1 METAVG
7 SGAAVYHMWREH
19 DQLMKRMGDLRH
31 SGIDEK
37 GIWFRMKGSRTG
49 RDGTYG
55 FDSKYRHYELGYDE
69 IMKETDKF
77 IRYGGVSLS
86 YTDMDNCYNQ
96 GQGDSDGY
104 ATNFM

>member
-1 METAVG
+1 MTV
-7 SGAAVYHMWREH
+7 
-19 DQLMKRMGDLRH
+19 L
-31 SGIDEK
+31 
-37 GIWFRMKGSRTG
+37 
-49 RDGTYG
+49 YG

-86 YTDMDNCYNQ
+86 YTDMDNGYNQ

-104 ATNFM
+104 ATNFYVTQMGNKGHYLDVVFKVQHIDSDFTACTIKMAAELQVILKIPAFR